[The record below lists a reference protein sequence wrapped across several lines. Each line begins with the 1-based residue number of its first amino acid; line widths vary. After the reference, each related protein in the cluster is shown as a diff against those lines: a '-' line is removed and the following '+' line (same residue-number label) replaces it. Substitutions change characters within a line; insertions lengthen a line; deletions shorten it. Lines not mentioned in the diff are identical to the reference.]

1 MTAAELIS
9 ATSPAIGSLG
19 GSFYFAPATL
29 ARGKALGL
37 DGFRFYFLGRGGVLG
52 DVEPP
57 VVTSAFGY
65 FEPSLIA
72 KMWSSAKEVVAPRE
86 AGAAYVEACREHGR
100 SHLGDVDGL
109 DDFCAAA
116 GAVVA
121 AQHPAGLALFAG
133 WAAEPLPDDAPARA
147 MQLVTTL
154 REMRGSVH
162 LLAVVASGLSA
173 QKAHF
178 IKRPDDYK
186 TFGYDAD
193 APPEI
198 TGTDSERY
206 EAAGRLTDELL
217 VPAYSTLDDG
227 GVEAFRA
234 GIAAIE
240 KALTADPG

>member
-1 MTAAELIS
+1 MTPAELIS

-19 GSFYFAPATL
+19 GSFYFQPATL

-52 DVEPP
+52 DVEPA

-65 FEPSLIA
+65 FEPALVA
-72 KMWSSAKEVVAPRE
+72 RMWTSAKEVVPPRV
-86 AGAAYVEACREHGR
+86 AGAAYVEACREQGR
-100 SHLGDVDGL
+100 AQLGEVDGL
-109 DDFCAAA
+109 DEFCAAA

-121 AQHPAGLALFAG
+121 AQHPAALALFAG
-133 WAAEPLPDDAPARA
+133 WAAEPLPDDAPGRA

-162 LLAVVASGLSA
+162 LLAVVTSGLTA

-178 IKRPDDYK
+178 IKRPDDYN

-198 TGTDSERY
+198 TDTDRERY
-206 EAAGRLTDELL
+206 DRAGQLTDDLL
-217 VPAYSTLDDG
+217 APAYATLDDAG
-227 GVEAFRA
+227 AEAFRA
-234 GIAAIE
+234 GVAAME
-240 KALTADPG
+240 AALT

>member
-1 MTAAELIS
+1 MTPAELIA
-9 ATSPAIGSLG
+9 ATSPAIGALG
-19 GSFYFAPATL
+19 GSFYFQPATL
-29 ARGKALGL
+29 ARGKEMGL

-65 FEPSLIA
+65 FEPALVA
-72 KMWSSAKEVVAPRE
+72 RMWSSAKEIVPPRE
-86 AGAAYVEACREHGR
+86 AGVAYVEACREHGR
-100 SHLGDVDGL
+100 ANLGEVDGL
-109 DDFCAAA
+109 EEFCTAAE
-116 GAVVA
+116 AVVA

-133 WAAEPLPDDAPARA
+133 WAAEPLPDDAPGRA

-154 REMRGSVH
+154 REMRGGVH
-162 LLAVVASGLSA
+162 LLAVVTSGLSA

-198 TGTDSERY
+198 TDTDRERY
-206 EAAGRLTDELL
+206 DRAGQLTDELL
-217 VPAYSTLDDG
+217 VPAYSTLDEAG
-227 GVEAFRA
+227 AESFRSGV
-234 GIAAIE
+234 AAIE
-240 KALTADPG
+240 AALT

>member
-1 MTAAELIS
+1 MTPAELIS

-19 GSFYFAPATL
+19 GSFYFQPATL
-29 ARGKALGL
+29 ERGKAIGL

-52 DVEPP
+52 DVESP

-65 FEPSLIA
+65 FEPALVA
-72 KMWSSAKEVVAPRE
+72 RMWDSAKEIVPPRE
-86 AGAAYVEACREHGR
+86 AGAAYVEACRDHGR
-100 SHLGDVDGL
+100 AHLGEVGGL
-109 DDFCAAA
+109 EEFCAAA

-133 WAAEPLPDDAPARA
+133 WAAEPLPDDAAGKA

-162 LLAVVASGLSA
+162 LLAIVTSGLSV

-186 TFGYDAD
+186 NFGYDAD

-198 TGTDSERY
+198 ADSDLERY
-206 EAAGRLTDELL
+206 DRACQLTDELL
-217 VPAYSTLDDG
+217 APAYSTLDDAG
-227 GVEAFRA
+227 ADAFRA
-234 GIAAIE
+234 GVTAIE
-240 KALTADPG
+240 AALT

>member
-1 MTAAELIS
+1 MTPAELIS
-9 ATSPAIGSLG
+9 ATSPAIASLG
-19 GSFYFAPATL
+19 GSFYFQPATL
-29 ARGKALGL
+29 ARGKEMGL

-52 DVEPP
+52 DVEPA

-65 FEPSLIA
+65 FEPALVA
-72 KMWSSAKEVVAPRE
+72 RMWTSGKEIVAPRA

-100 SHLGDVDGL
+100 AHLGDVEGL
-109 DDFCAAA
+109 DEFCAAA

-133 WAAEPLPDDAPARA
+133 WAAEPLPDDAPGKA

-154 REMRGSVH
+154 REMRGGVH
-162 LLAVVASGLSA
+162 LLAVVTSGLSA

-193 APPEI
+193 SPPEV
-198 TGTDSERY
+198 TETDRERY
-206 EAAGRLTDELL
+206 DRAGRLTDDLL
-217 VPAYSTLDDG
+217 VPAYSSLDEA
-227 GVEAFRA
+227 GVAAFRA
-234 GIAAIE
+234 GVAAIE
-240 KALTADPG
+240 AALT